1 MPAGGV
7 SPATGGASPA
17 AGGVSRAAG
26 GASSA
31 AGAPLVAVPKYVVS
45 MSPEPEF
52 PVVVDFSRE
61 NLERQAQEARKVA
74 EAVMPFL
81 QKGDM
86 NFATHIK
93 EVAEAMLQ
101 EEASAAES
109 SVEVA
114 FCISTYRRTEQV
126 TSALPLNVVECWP
139 FRHRVGFVLVDF
151 NEAEEDRAEIQ
162 KRLRERCPAA
172 LETGL
177 LRYFELAPKTTQWN
191 GWHASVAKNTTHM
204 AAIALYGRDVCLV
217 NLDGDNLLTRQFL
230 EHILKHAPAMRW
242 GAGGVSST
250 GGSSAGGVSPAGG
263 PDSRPALAGISY
275 KHPKVSSTTG
285 RIALGG
291 ETFLA
296 LRGYREDFLPMGSQD
311 VNLSSRLVRFG
322 KHLRVESDFI
332 GNAIF
337 NVMTFV
343 AKCDRQQ
350 AERTEKVAHIDKS
363 RFPMDWDKMNV
374 ANWEMHKRNN
384 ILVANPNSTV
394 GLLAVQKAL
403 WENAS
408 PPLRAACPPPPAAC
422 PPPPPTCPP
431 PRVPAPLPPPP
442 PKPKFVVYTF
452 GVQKLAMAFPR
463 SELACRMRD
472 MVRANARNSELQEIA
487 FGA

>member
-1 MPAGGV
+1 MYGVTTYVRKGHMISLRVPVPRAGTQQDGVARIDLGPVQFRPQLRLREAPAPTPPAGRSRSPSVRARAPPQGLVAKRAPPSAGRPPQPKRAPPPMPAGGV

-230 EHILKHAPAMRW
+230 EHILMHAPAMRW

-263 PDSRPALAGISY
+263 PDPRPALAGISY

-296 LRGYREDFLPMGSQD
+296 LRGYREDFLPMGFQD
-311 VNLSSRLVRFG
+311 VKSFASTRS
-322 KHLRVESDFI
+322 LRQ
-332 GNAIF
+332 
-337 NVMTFV
+337 T
-343 AKCDRQQ
+343 
-350 AERTEKVAHIDKS
+350 
-363 RFPMDWDKMNV
+363 
-374 ANWEMHKRNN
+374 
-384 ILVANPNSTV
+384 
-394 GLLAVQKAL
+394 
-403 WENAS
+403 
-408 PPLRAACPPPPAAC
+408 
-422 PPPPPTCPP
+422 P
-431 PRVPAPLPPPP
+431 PRGIGLHR
-442 PKPKFVVYTF
+442 
-452 GVQKLAMAFPR
+452 QRHL
-463 SELACRMRD
+463 
-472 MVRANARNSELQEIA
+472 
-487 FGA
+487 